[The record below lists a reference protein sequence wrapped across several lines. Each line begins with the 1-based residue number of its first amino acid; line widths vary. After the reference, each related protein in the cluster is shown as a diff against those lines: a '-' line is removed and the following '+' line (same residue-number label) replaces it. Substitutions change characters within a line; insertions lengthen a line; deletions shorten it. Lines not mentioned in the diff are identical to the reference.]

1 MEAKNISEKLELDN
15 RIEYLA
21 KNTAFIS
28 LKDHKANFQS
38 SLPCWLINPSKSG
51 IGKKLNQF

>member
-38 SLPCWLINPSKSG
+38 SLPCWLINPSKSD